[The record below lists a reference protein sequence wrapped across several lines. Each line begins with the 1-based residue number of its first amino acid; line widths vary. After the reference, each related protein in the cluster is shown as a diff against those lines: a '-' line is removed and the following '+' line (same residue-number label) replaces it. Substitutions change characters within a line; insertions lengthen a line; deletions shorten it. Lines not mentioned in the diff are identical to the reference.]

1 MMGGLS
7 NRDGGGLRRASWK
20 TWTVR
25 VGGKRFLNRLDSL
38 KGPEGETN
46 EEEDL
51 KVAVTQLCRYV
62 KQF

>member
-1 MMGGLS
+1 MTAGLS
-7 NRDGGGLRRASWK
+7 KRDGGGLRRASWK

-25 VGGKRFLNRLDSL
+25 VGGKRLLNLLDSL

-51 KVAVTQLCRYV
+51 KVAVTQLFLYV